1 MAPYSAQDFERFL
14 CKNRIVI
21 LLDHSSNIADEQTQY
36 KKTTLALCEVLE
48 FLKVKFSVYA
58 FNTEQKQVTCW
69 LVKPESAK
77 WNNIAT
83 KRLAQIKANGGTPLA
98 EVYAI
103 MLPMLRSKK
112 PDVFLTLS
120 DGEPSDPDAVRS
132 MINMFKLLGIKMVAI
147 GVGPNTPIATIIAS
161 NLKYLGYENT
171 LAVSRLN
178 DIPNKVLNV
187 LRRN

>member
-1 MAPYSAQDFERFL
+1 M
-14 CKNRIVI
+14 
-21 LLDHSSNIADEQTQY
+21 
-36 KKTTLALCEVLE
+36 LE

-58 FNTEQKQVTCW
+58 FSTEQRQVTCW
-69 LVKPESAK
+69 LVKPEGAK
-77 WNNIAT
+77 WNNIAA

-112 PDVFLTLS
+112 PDIFLTLS

-132 MINMFKLLGIKMVAI
+132 MVNTFKLLGIKMVTI